1 MTAIDAGGR
10 PPLDGPGAHL
20 APALLAWAADESP
33 ARSRLCLLT
42 GPPNSGK
49 TRLLAWLLA
58 GSTGKPR
65 PTVHAVGFAAGHIP
79 QTLAWQLGRHLGYG
93 PLAPAGL
100 LARLAEDPRPVLLLI
115 TDLHRAGRGPAHLPA
130 ATPHA
135 VISELLT
142 PLLSLPNVRAAVEV
156 DDPDLLP
163 HDSALVLD
171 LGHPRHSHPASMH
184 HPIPVPRAE
193 TPDVLTGFTA
203 GPVTAPAGSASR
215 PPAGPGT
222 DWLHAGDEDREHALD
237 HALRAGQAAQLL
249 TDPGYLVHGSV
260 AAITA
265 TLADDTIV
273 VPRRLRATWRQAA
286 PALAAPGLSDPER
299 AAILHSAA
307 LGHDPKLAAFLQ
319 PLTEQ
324 HHWTTGWRR
333 PTGRVLAATILRPGT
348 DQLPTLVTADP
359 LGRLTRRNAVTGT
372 ARSTILSPP
381 VLRPA
386 GLCAVGD
393 DCLLAL
399 DSGGSLH
406 PIPVEAT
413 GAISGGAEHLAH
425 HHNAASLGSPRT
437 RPTAVA
443 ADRDKAVVAD
453 ADGTI
458 HLWSIAD
465 HRTGPRTH
473 RLHTGAITSVAC
485 LFLSRTGTTLAV
497 TGALD
502 GTVRL
507 WDSASGRPM
516 PQPVEQRNALPTAL
530 AMADTDAG
538 PVLAVAWSDRLLH
551 LWNLLEGRMTPVPL
565 LHDAEALTLTGNQ
578 LTVAGRHGITAIHL
592 DLDSLWNREH

>member
-10 PPLDGPGAHL
+10 PPLEGPGAHL
-20 APALLAWAADESP
+20 APALLSWAADESP

-42 GPPNSGK
+42 GPPDSGK

-58 GSTGKPR
+58 GSTGRAR

-130 ATPHA
+130 ATPQA
-135 VISELLT
+135 VISELLV

-156 DDPDLLP
+156 DRPGLLP
-163 HDSALVLD
+163 HDGALVLD
-171 LGHPRHSHPASMH
+171 LGQATRTHPAQVAQ
-184 HPIPVPRAE
+184 PVPAPRTE
-193 TPDVLTGFTA
+193 TLGAPPGSAA
-203 GPVTAPAGSASR
+203 GPVAGPAVSASR

-222 DWLHAGDEDREHALD
+222 DWLHAGAEDREHALD

-265 TLADDTIV
+265 TLADDTIA
-273 VPRRLRATWRQAA
+273 VPKRLRATWRQAA
-286 PALAAPGLSDPER
+286 PALAAPGLSAPER
-299 AAILHSAA
+299 AAVLHSAA
-307 LGHDPKLAAFLQ
+307 LGHDPRLAAFLR
-319 PLTEQ
+319 PLAEQ
-324 HHWTTGWRR
+324 HHWTTGWHR
-333 PTGRVLAATILRPGT
+333 PARRVLAATILPPGSGRP
-348 DQLPTLVTADP
+348 PTLVTADP
-359 LGRLTRRNAVTGT
+359 LGRLTRHHAATGT
-372 ARSTILSPP
+372 THSTIVSPP
-381 VLRPA
+381 VLRPT
-386 GLCAVGD
+386 GLCAVAD

-413 GAISGGAEHLAH
+413 GTVSGGAEHLAH
-425 HHNAASLGSPRT
+425 HHNAAALDSPRT

-453 ADGTI
+453 AGGTI
-458 HLWSIAD
+458 HLWSVAD
-465 HRTGPRTH
+465 HRTGPHTH
-473 RLHTGAITSVAC
+473 RLHTGAVTSVAC
-485 LFLSRTGTTLAV
+485 LFLSRTGTTLVV

-507 WDSASGRPM
+507 WDSRTGRAM
-516 PQPVEQRNALPTAL
+516 PRPVEQRNALPTAL
-530 AMADTDAG
+530 AMADSDAG

-551 LWNLLEGRMTPVPL
+551 LWNVLEGRMTPVPL
-565 LHDAEALTLTGNQ
+565 LDDAQALTVMGNQ
-578 LTVAGRHGITAIHL
+578 LTIAGRHGITAIHL
-592 DLDSLWNREH
+592 DFDSLWN